1 MFFKKI
7 TVILLGMFWLGT
19 ALAQQD
25 SLLLHPEN
33 LAEKD
38 IYTPLEKSDKNV
50 KIISGSRFPIAAAD
64 LPFSTHIITREEI
77 RRNGYETLVDALKMV
92 PGIRVSQ
99 PGSATEGET
108 FLMRGLLGN
117 TYAKI
122 LINDVPVKPTFLAS
136 MPIGAQLPI
145 KEAERIE
152 IIYGAGAALYGADA
166 SAGVINI
173 ITRQSD
179 KPVFMQ
185 ADLSAGS
192 GVFSSVNVMFGGRL
206 GRDKRIFKYFAY
218 GSNTLFEQRNIFY
231 DKDKNYNPLL
241 YSPDTL
247 YAKSTNYVG
256 PIERPTLNSTPH
268 LSRKFGF
275 NINYKRLTLSL
286 ETMYRRDHS
295 SLGLNPA
302 AVSYSN
308 PQNGFGESIVLI
320 NLNIVKEKEKK
331 NRKTD
336 ISYIRYSLDARSS
349 SMYVR
354 PRLADLFYNAAN
366 ASAELLGNPDTAKV
380 IFDRNYDRYMA
391 GQSYYWG
398 HSTEFRLDH
407 VRNYRLF
414 KFLTL
419 TVGLNTRAGGG
430 RPQQSYLP
438 KAVIE
443 NQRTIW
449 DYGFNYLPDSALQQ
463 TLTNRTQ
470 FAETSLYAQL
480 FYGGKKFTVVIGD
493 YNTTYISGFNA
504 FTRQYTGNSPRA
516 AGLWKVTK
524 KINIR
529 SSWGLSFRSPNE
541 IHKYNSYEILFDGD
555 LEHNFRPLEPER
567 SSSWESGIR
576 IKDEKGRLGLDATY
590 FFNKNENL
598 ISYGSVEIP
607 GMPGNE
613 IYQARI
619 GYFNLNNS
627 TLKTRGGQVTAF
639 FESEVNGRLNTDSR
653 LTFFWQK
660 SSLAT
665 PGFDQDR
672 FDLTSPLSNRTWQF
686 TNAFHPFKDVTLQVD
701 IVRYVNK
708 KGIAEP
714 YNTDRK
720 FYTWDMVLRYA
731 FTNRFDGYLK
741 IINLFN
747 KEYGGLPVN
756 ADPADRLRYNPQS
769 GFFLR
774 LGMNYYIE

>member
-1 MFFKKI
+1 MRWKGYI
-7 TVILLGMFWLGT
+7 LVLLGWFMAGRS
-19 ALAQQD
+19 LAQQD
-25 SLLLHPEN
+25 TLLLHPEN
-33 LAEKD
+33 LQQQD
-38 IYTPLEKSDKNV
+38 IYTPLELEDKNV
-50 KIISGSRFPIAAAD
+50 KIVSGSRFPIAAAD

-122 LINDVPVKPTFLAS
+122 LINDVPVKPSFLAS

-166 SAGVINI
+166 AAGVINI
-173 ITRQSD
+173 ITRESD

-218 GSNTLFEQRNIFY
+218 GSNTLYEQRNIFY
-231 DKDKNYNPLL
+231 DQSVNYNPINYDSASL
-241 YSPDTL
+241 YLNS
-247 YAKSTNYVG
+247 NYVG
-256 PIERPTLNSTPH
+256 EPERPTLNSTPH

-286 ETMYRRDHS
+286 TTMYRRDHS

-308 PQNGFGESIVLI
+308 PQNWFGESIVLM
-320 NLNIVKEKEKK
+320 NLNIVKNKEKK

-336 ISYIRYSLDARSS
+336 ISYIRYGLDARSS
-349 SMYVR
+349 SMYVQ
-354 PRLADLFYNAAN
+354 PRLANMFLNGAN
-366 ASAELLGNPDTAKV
+366 AEALRLGNPDTAAVFYGKN
-380 IFDRNYDRYMA
+380 FNRYIA

-398 HSTEFRLDH
+398 HSTELRIDH

-414 KFLTL
+414 KLLTL
-419 TVGLNTRAGGG
+419 TIGFNGRIGGG

-443 NQRTIW
+443 NRGVEFSYQ
-449 DYGFNYLPDSALQQ
+449 PDSALIAALSDV
-463 TLTNRTQ
+463 TGFT
-470 FAETSLYAQL
+470 EGSYYAQL
-480 FYGGKKFTVVIGD
+480 FYGGKKFTAVVGD
-493 YNTTYISGFNA
+493 YNTSYISGLEDLD
-504 FTRQYTGNSPRA
+504 RQYSGNSPRA
-516 AGLWKVTK
+516 AALWKVHK
-524 KINIR
+524 NVNLR
-529 SSWGLSFRSPNE
+529 SSWGLSFRSPNDVY
-541 IHKYNSYEILFDGD
+541 KYNSYQLIQEKP
-555 LEHNFRPLEPER
+555 LEHNLRALESER
-567 SSSWESGIR
+567 SASWEMGVR
-576 IKDEKGRLGLDATY
+576 LKQDNGRLGLDATY
-590 FFNKNENL
+590 FFNKSENL
-598 ISYGSVEIP
+598 IGYGSVEISGIAGP
-607 GMPGNE
+607 Q
-613 IYQARI
+613 IYDGRI

-627 TLKTRGGQVTAF
+627 SLKTRGGQVTAF
-639 FESEVNGRLNTDSR
+639 LKSNVNGNLNTVSR

-660 SSLAT
+660 SDLAT
-665 PGFDQDR
+665 PGFNQER
-672 FDLTSPLSNRTWQF
+672 FDLSSPLANRTWQF

-701 IVRYVNK
+701 MVRYVNSK
-708 KGIAEP
+708 
-714 YNTDRK
+714 YLDRRNLLDRK
-720 FYTWDMVLRYA
+720 FYTWDVVLRYA
-731 FTNRFDGYLK
+731 FTSRFDGYMK
-741 IINLFN
+741 IINLFG
-747 KEYGGLPVN
+747 KEYGGIPVT
-756 ADPADRLRYNPQS
+756 ADPADRLIYNPQS